1 MRYTYKKVTKM
12 ITEILNIGSKII
24 DKIFPDKQAAEAAK
38 IKLFELQQQGEF
50 KQLDAELEKERLA
63 IQDISSARQR
73 EAQMAI
79 SGKRDYVPA
88 VLAISLTV
96 GFFGL
101 LTLLVF
107 VNVDREAMT
116 LLEIMLG
123 CLGTAFI
130 QIISYYFGS
139 SSSSRKKDNVI
150 SKLKNNISNDDE

>member
-1 MRYTYKKVTKM
+1 M
-12 ITEILNIGSKII
+12 IGEILSIGSKII

-63 IQDISSARQR
+63 IQDVASARQR
-73 EAQMAI
+73 EAQMAV
-79 SGKRDYVPA
+79 SGKRDYAPA

-96 GFFGL
+96 GFFVL

-107 VNVDREAMT
+107 VDVDKEAMT

-139 SSSSRKKDNVI
+139 SSSSRKKDDVI
-150 SKLKNNISNDDE
+150 SKLKNNISGNDD

>member
-1 MRYTYKKVTKM
+1 M
-12 ITEILNIGSKII
+12 IGEILSIGSKII

-63 IQDISSARQR
+63 IQDVSSARQR
-73 EAQMAI
+73 EAQMAVA
-79 SGKRDYVPA
+79 GQRDWIPA
-88 VLAISLTV
+88 ILAILLTV

-101 LTLLVF
+101 LTLFVF
-107 VNVDREAMT
+107 VNIDSEAMT

-139 SSSSRKKDNVI
+139 SSSSRKKDNAI
-150 SKLKNNISNDDE
+150 FSLRDRQGNE